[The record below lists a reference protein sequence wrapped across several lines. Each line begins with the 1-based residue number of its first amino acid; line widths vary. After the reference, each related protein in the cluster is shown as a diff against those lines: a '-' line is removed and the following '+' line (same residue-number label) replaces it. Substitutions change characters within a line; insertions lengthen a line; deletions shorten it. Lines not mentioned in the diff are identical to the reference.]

1 MTYVALIS
9 PFWSLVLIDT
19 TAGPGGGAKKSRKR
33 FPRRYGLGP
42 FPNPSK
48 TVFPYKT
55 DTFFYSSQN
64 WRKSAQW
71 FVLTRAHA
79 ELVEQDTVVLSA
91 FARFCDASSS
101 RDILVPLNDTAEGS
115 VHSGGSIP
123 GSSEAPVREGSR
135 FDKSKTKTKSFC
147 APDEHYVATLLSI
160 LGKEHELE
168 GRTVTYTNWWPTT
181 RWHPKR
187 YAVQEARD
195 AVTLIM
201 EKKSVDD
208 VFDGGDRCGAFPL
221 NTLRLRDLPKLVT
234 VVHTSRYTR
243 PAKGLLRPEGRI
255 PSDCYPDCL
264 RNTNPSYPWSER
276 LTLSALSYQYLRVV
290 PLRKK
295 NRTPETVLAVRQE
308 VYREIRTANREV
320 RERFDRVLMKY

>member
-1 MTYVALIS
+1 
-9 PFWSLVLIDT
+9 
-19 TAGPGGGAKKSRKR
+19 
-33 FPRRYGLGP
+33 
-42 FPNPSK
+42 
-48 TVFPYKT
+48 
-55 DTFFYSSQN
+55 
-64 WRKSAQW
+64 
-71 FVLTRAHA
+71 LTRAHA

-123 GSSEAPVREGSR
+123 GLSEAPVREGSR

-208 VFDGGDRCGAFPL
+208 VFDGGDRCESAFP
-221 NTLRLRDLPKLVT
+221 T
-234 VVHTSRYTR
+234 H
-243 PAKGLLRPEGRI
+243 
-255 PSDCYPDCL
+255 
-264 RNTNPSYPWSER
+264 
-276 LTLSALSYQYLRVV
+276 RV
-290 PLRKK
+290 P
-295 NRTPETVLAVRQE
+295 PFAI
-308 VYREIRTANREV
+308 YRSW
-320 RERFDRVLMKY
+320 